1 MLKSLALAADQ
12 MGGAVSLANEEWDTN
27 TALINEASKRY
38 ATTQSQLTMMQNA
51 YKNLKVAIGDA
62 YTPALREA
70 YSVGTDVL
78 NGVAQFIKQNPALVN
93 AITAFA
99 GVLGVVVAALAAYTV
114 GAKVAAAASAMLTA
128 AIPGVNIIM
137 GVAAA
142 VAGVTAA
149 IAALATAA
157 DNDAVPSV
165 DELTQAAQGMRDAM
179 DEAGETFENTAAQ
192 TVATADVADQYI
204 AKLEEMGDY
213 TQLSNEEQEQYRNT
227 LSLLCQLIP
236 ELSDLIDIQNGTIQ
250 GGTAALRANTQAW
263 RENAEAQAYQEYM
276 NQLAEQYN
284 EVLVEQAKNSVELTK
299 AQLQIDAAEKK
310 RAAAMARMDELYQ
323 DSIDNNMALS
333 QEYRDLQGAVYGYN
347 DEINQA
353 ERIIK
358 NLNTAMEKDAEAV
371 ADAKQEM
378 ELANEAIEQMAA
390 AGTANTDVT
399 AETAAQM
406 QELQS
411 TVTGVREEINTLVAA
426 YTEAYDAAL
435 DSITIKA
442 TSLPFNAQIRQTEK
456 TKAWEAYTLSGIA
469 QEMAGANGM
478 ACLYESA
485 SDPYYERVEQYKVSD
500 IKFLSQLCHDAGI
513 SLKATNNILVLFDQ
527 ADYEAK
533 DPTFTVKR
541 GSGSYT
547 KYDLSVGTA
556 DTKYT
561 SCRVR
566 YADPATG
573 QVIEGTAYAEDYK
586 ADSKNN
592 QQLEVTAKV
601 ASIAEAQTLAAKQL
615 RLHNKYSRTATFT
628 FPGDPSKVAGVTAT
642 LEGWGAWDGKYII
655 KQSKHS
661 LGSSGYTTQTV
672 LRRIL
677 EGY

>member
-1 MLKSLALAADQ
+1 M
-12 MGGAVSLANEEWDTN
+12 
-27 TALINEASKRY
+27 
-38 ATTQSQLTMMQNA
+38 
-51 YKNLKVAIGDA
+51 
-62 YTPALREA
+62 
-70 YSVGTDVL
+70 
-78 NGVAQFIKQNPALVN
+78 
-93 AITAFA
+93 
-99 GVLGVVVAALAAYTV
+99 
-114 GAKVAAAASAMLTA
+114 
-128 AIPGVNIIM
+128 
-137 GVAAA
+137 
-142 VAGVTAA
+142 
-149 IAALATAA
+149 
-157 DNDAVPSV
+157 
-165 DELTQAAQGMRDAM
+165 
-179 DEAGETFENTAAQ
+179 
-192 TVATADVADQYI
+192 
-204 AKLEEMGDY
+204 
-213 TQLSNEEQEQYRNT
+213 
-227 LSLLCQLIP
+227 
-236 ELSDLIDIQNGTIQ
+236 
-250 GGTAALRANTQAW
+250 
-263 RENAEAQAYQEYM
+263 
-276 NQLAEQYN
+276 
-284 EVLVEQAKNSVELTK
+284 
-299 AQLQIDAAEKK
+299 
-310 RAAAMARMDELYQ
+310 
-323 DSIDNNMALS
+323 
-333 QEYRDLQGAVYGYN
+333 QGAVYGYN

-435 DSITIKA
+435 DSISGQYELWDEATEVVATSAGSINSALESQVTYWQDYNANLQALTDRVGDIEGLSEMIASFADGSEDSVNAIAGMAGATDEQLEAMVSNWRDLKAEQEEAAGSVADLKTDFTATMDELQSELAADIEAMDLGTEAAESGKATIQGFVSGAEGMLPQVQAAYVSAQYIKEVVGGQAEENSEASATTGLAIQAVFVRENWNNDGKDTVLDCGQFELDSIKASGPPATITIKA

>member
-1 MLKSLALAADQ
+1 MSDRNQARRTTAEVVFGGTDITSSIRPYLLSLTYTD
-12 MGGAVSLANEEWDTN
+12 NEED
-27 TALINEASKRY
+27 EADDLQIKLQDRDSIWLEKW
-38 ATTQSQLTMMQNA
+38 LND
-51 YKNLKVAIGDA
+51 AI
-62 YTPALREA
+62 
-70 YSVGTDVL
+70 
-78 NGVAQFIKQNPALVN
+78 Q
-93 AITAFA
+93 
-99 GVLGVVVAALAAYTV
+99 
-114 GAKVAAAASAMLTA
+114 AAASSAPAEGAGEAEAKTYKVTPSIGLNVRTGPGTSYGKLGALPYGTEVSVTGISNGWATIQYSGKTA
-128 AIPGVNIIM
+128 YVSAQYIQEVGGGQAEESSEASATTGLAIQ
-137 GVAAA
+137 A
-142 VAGVTAA
+142 VFVRENWNNDGK
-149 IAALATAA
+149 
-157 DNDAVPSV
+157 DAVL
-165 DELTQAAQGMRDAM
+165 DCGQFEL
-179 DEAGETFENTAAQ
+179 
-192 TVATADVADQYI
+192 
-204 AKLEEMGDY
+204 
-213 TQLSNEEQEQYRNT
+213 
-227 LSLLCQLIP
+227 
-236 ELSDLIDIQNGTIQ
+236 
-250 GGTAALRANTQAW
+250 
-263 RENAEAQAYQEYM
+263 
-276 NQLAEQYN
+276 
-284 EVLVEQAKNSVELTK
+284 
-299 AQLQIDAAEKK
+299 
-310 RAAAMARMDELYQ
+310 
-323 DSIDNNMALS
+323 DSIKAS
-333 QEYRDLQGAVYGYN
+333 GPPA
-347 DEINQA
+347 
-353 ERIIK
+353 
-358 NLNTAMEKDAEAV
+358 T
-371 ADAKQEM
+371 
-378 ELANEAIEQMAA
+378 
-390 AGTANTDVT
+390 
-399 AETAAQM
+399 
-406 QELQS
+406 
-411 TVTGVREEINTLVAA
+411 
-426 YTEAYDAAL
+426 
-435 DSITIKA
+435 ITIKA

-456 TKAWEAYTLSGIA
+456 TKALEAYTLSGIA

-628 FPGDPSKVAGVTAT
+628 FPGDPSKVDGVTAT

>member
-1 MLKSLALAADQ
+1 MTMTGSSRSNLCGPSL
-12 MGGAVSLANEEWDTN
+12 
-27 TALINEASKRY
+27 
-38 ATTQSQLTMMQNA
+38 
-51 YKNLKVAIGDA
+51 
-62 YTPALREA
+62 
-70 YSVGTDVL
+70 
-78 NGVAQFIKQNPALVN
+78 
-93 AITAFA
+93 
-99 GVLGVVVAALAAYTV
+99 
-114 GAKVAAAASAMLTA
+114 
-128 AIPGVNIIM
+128 
-137 GVAAA
+137 
-142 VAGVTAA
+142 
-149 IAALATAA
+149 
-157 DNDAVPSV
+157 
-165 DELTQAAQGMRDAM
+165 
-179 DEAGETFENTAAQ
+179 
-192 TVATADVADQYI
+192 
-204 AKLEEMGDY
+204 
-213 TQLSNEEQEQYRNT
+213 
-227 LSLLCQLIP
+227 
-236 ELSDLIDIQNGTIQ
+236 
-250 GGTAALRANTQAW
+250 
-263 RENAEAQAYQEYM
+263 
-276 NQLAEQYN
+276 
-284 EVLVEQAKNSVELTK
+284 
-299 AQLQIDAAEKK
+299 
-310 RAAAMARMDELYQ
+310 RAAARFPYQ

-435 DSITIKA
+435 DSISGQYELWDEATEVVATSAGSINSALESQVTYWQDYNANLQALTDRVGDIEGLSEMIASFADGSEDSVNAIAGMAGATDEQLEAMVSNWRDLKAEQEEAAGSVADLKTDFTATMDELQSELAADIEAMDLGTEAAESGKATIQGFVSGAEGMLPQVQAAYVSAQYIKEVVGGQAEENSEASATTGLAIQAVFVRENWNNDGKDTVLDCGQFELDSIKASGPPATITIKA

>member
-1 MLKSLALAADQ
+1 MARYLMTHSLLSSWLYAMKENPYEDASTERDPYAEFLQVLRREPTTTTEAMQKGIDFENLVTDIVN
-12 MGGAVSLANEEWDTN
+12 GAGDTN
-27 TALINEASKRY
+27 NR
-38 ATTQSQLTMMQNA
+38 
-51 YKNLKVAIGDA
+51 
-62 YTPALREA
+62 
-70 YSVGTDVL
+70 
-78 NGVAQFIKQNPALVN
+78 
-93 AITAFA
+93 
-99 GVLGVVVAALAAYTV
+99 
-114 GAKVAAAASAMLTA
+114 
-128 AIPGVNIIM
+128 
-137 GVAAA
+137 
-142 VAGVTAA
+142 
-149 IAALATAA
+149 
-157 DNDAVPSV
+157 
-165 DELTQAAQGMRDAM
+165 
-179 DEAGETFENTAAQ
+179 
-192 TVATADVADQYI
+192 
-204 AKLEEMGDY
+204 
-213 TQLSNEEQEQYRNT
+213 
-227 LSLLCQLIP
+227 
-236 ELSDLIDIQNGTIQ
+236 
-250 GGTAALRANTQAW
+250 W
-263 RENAEAQAYQEYM
+263 
-276 NQLAEQYN
+276 
-284 EVLVEQAKNSVELTK
+284 
-299 AQLQIDAAEKK
+299 
-310 RAAAMARMDELYQ
+310 
-323 DSIDNNMALS
+323 
-333 QEYRDLQGAVYGYN
+333 
-347 DEINQA
+347 
-353 ERIIK
+353 
-358 NLNTAMEKDAEAV
+358 
-371 ADAKQEM
+371 
-378 ELANEAIEQMAA
+378 
-390 AGTANTDVT
+390 
-399 AETAAQM
+399 
-406 QELQS
+406 
-411 TVTGVREEINTLVAA
+411 
-426 YTEAYDAAL
+426 YDAAQKVAGHVRGGVLQYKARRIITARDTELVLYGTEVPVTGISNGWATIQYSGRTAYVSAQYIKEVVGGQAEENSEASATTGLAIQAVFVRENWNNDGKDTVLDCGQFEL
-435 DSITIKA
+435 DSIKASGPPATITIKA